1 MIKPKNCPNCNSPK
15 TWLIRILP
23 KRWIFTKYYVE
34 CRFCHW
40 CGKTR
45 IGKERAIK
53 AWNKE
58 VIYGD

>member
-1 MIKPKNCPNCNSPK
+1 MRKLKNCPNCNSPK

-45 IGKERAIK
+45 IGKKRAIK
-53 AWNKE
+53 AWNNE
-58 VIYGD
+58 IVYQD

>member
-1 MIKPKNCPNCNSPK
+1 MRKPGNCPGCNSTK

-34 CRFCHW
+34 CQKCHW

-45 IGKERAIK
+45 IGKKRAIR